1 MMESEKKPFQETSE
15 VNELMEN
22 TNFLISFVS
31 SHPNTLFSEDG
42 FLYSIRKWVDER
54 KWLLEIIDNVME
66 MDIS

>member
-1 MMESEKKPFQETSE
+1 MVDIVPEDDESREETIPETSE

-42 FLYSIRKWVDER
+42 FLYSIRK
-54 KWLLEIIDNVME
+54 
-66 MDIS
+66 